1 MLVGCLQGL
10 SALLKSVSSL
20 LDDGHEAIETL
31 SQPPISM
38 SYTAQEIRELCP
50 QFRVLV
56 IGRRNAGKTTILK
69 KMSGSDGSDVEIR
82 DVNGNKVDPSVL
94 ESNNKRG
101 MSEIENEITFKS
113 NPLFVF
119 HDSRGIEAGA
129 DNEEN
134 SPLRFNYLQNFI
146 DMRSKKPRSEI
157 SYMPYVPV
165 IAVFTK
171 FEALV
176 DQAYD
181 ELAAD
186 DASDP
191 DEEEQ
196 AYQKAQSNFKEK
208 VLEVVQS
215 TKHPPKDFVQLQ
227 NLNEGTSEC
236 MALTKKTHAA
246 MQDETLSDLFGL
258 AQQNSFEVGCKTAFQ
273 NIMRRHLSWME
284 QIMRNHNK
292 SVKNLLEEVLQ
303 FLPRWKLGCACLPPH
318 CPSAV
323 H

>member
-1 MLVGCLQGL
+1 
-10 SALLKSVSSL
+10 
-20 LDDGHEAIETL
+20 
-31 SQPPISM
+31 M
-38 SYTAQEIRELCP
+38 SYTAQDIRKLCP

-82 DVNGNKVDPSVL
+82 DVNGNKVFAL
-94 ESNNKRG
+94 TTLYRRG

-146 DMRSKKPRSEI
+146 DMRSKKPRLRDQLHAIWCVSLSPSEEFELLFFNQQ
-157 SYMPYVPV
+157 SSPVPV

-258 AQQNSFEVGCKTAFQ
+258 AQQNSFEVGCKTHFKHYVSPVGAL
-273 NIMRRHLSWME
+273 MR
-284 QIMRNHNK
+284 K
-292 SVKNLLEEVLQ
+292 
-303 FLPRWKLGCACLPPH
+303 
-318 CPSAV
+318 
-323 H
+323 

>member
-1 MLVGCLQGL
+1 
-10 SALLKSVSSL
+10 
-20 LDDGHEAIETL
+20 
-31 SQPPISM
+31 M
-38 SYTAQEIRELCP
+38 SWTAKDIRQLCP

-82 DVNGNKVDPSVL
+82 DVNGN
-94 ESNNKRG
+94 ERG

-146 DMRSKKPRSEI
+146 DMRSKKPRLRDQLHAIWFCIPMDNPRAPSEEFELLFFNQQ
-157 SYMPYVPV
+157 SSPVPV

-227 NLNEGTSEC
+227 NLNEGAGEC
-236 MALTKKTHAA
+236 MTLTKKTHAA

-258 AQQNSFEVGCKTAFQ
+258 AQQNSFEVGCKTAFR
-273 NIMRRHLSWME
+273 NIM
-284 QIMRNHNK
+284 
-292 SVKNLLEEVLQ
+292 
-303 FLPRWKLGCACLPPH
+303 
-318 CPSAV
+318 
-323 H
+323 